1 MEGIMAGL
9 STEVTASVTV
19 ARPAVRSRQIG
30 VRVTEEE
37 YQALERNAWSVGQKV
52 ADWARDQLLQRMERA
67 EEDRL
72 TAHVFTELVGLQ
84 MLLMGCFSPLL
95 QGHRLSP
102 EQYQEIVRAVQSGKG
117 KRAKELLTQRLGQEE
132 K

>member
-1 MEGIMAGL
+1 MEGIMAD
-9 STEVTASVTV
+9 TQTAATTTAAL
-19 ARPAVRSRQIG
+19 ARPSVRSRQIG
-30 VRVTEEE
+30 IRVTEDE
-37 YQALERNAWSVGQKV
+37 YKSLELTAWSSGQKV
-52 ADWARDQLLQRMERA
+52 GDWGRDQLLQRMERA

-95 QGHRLSP
+95 QGQQLTP
-102 EQYQEIVRAVQSGKG
+102 EQYQELVRTVQSGKG

>member
-1 MEGIMAGL
+1 MPD
-9 STEVTASVTV
+9 TQTTTTTTAVL
-19 ARPAVRSRQIG
+19 ARPSTRGRQIG
-30 VRVTEEE
+30 IRVTEEE
-37 YQALERNAWSVGQKV
+37 YQALEQNAWSSGQRI
-52 ADWARDQLLQRMERA
+52 ADWARDQLLERLERA

-95 QGHRLSP
+95 QGQRFSP
-102 EQYQEIVRAVQSGKG
+102 EQYQELVRSVQSGKG
-117 KRAKELLTQRLGQEE
+117 RRAKELLAQRLGQEG

>member
-1 MEGIMAGL
+1 MA
-9 STEVTASVTV
+9 TTTAI
-19 ARPAVRSRQIG
+19 ARPSVRNRQIG
-30 VRVTEEE
+30 VRVTEDQYQSLE
-37 YQALERNAWSVGQKV
+37 YTAWTNGQKI
-52 ADWARDQLLQRMERA
+52 ADWAHDQLLQRMERI

-95 QGHRLSP
+95 QGQQLTP
-102 EQYQEIVRAVQSGKG
+102 EQYQDLVRTVQSGKG
-117 KRAKELLTQRLGQEE
+117 KRAKELLAQRLGQEE

>member
-1 MEGIMAGL
+1 MAG
-9 STEVTASVTV
+9 TQTTATATAAL
-19 ARPAVRSRQIG
+19 ARPSVRSRQIG
-30 VRVTEEE
+30 VRVTEDE
-37 YQALERNAWSVGQKV
+37 YQALERNAWSSGQKV

-95 QGHRLSP
+95 QGQQLTP
-102 EQYQEIVRAVQSGKG
+102 EQYQELIRTVQSGKG
-117 KRAKELLTQRLGQEE
+117 KRAKELLAQRLGQEE

>member
-1 MEGIMAGL
+1 
-9 STEVTASVTV
+9 
-19 ARPAVRSRQIG
+19 VRSRQIG

-37 YQALERNAWSVGQKV
+37 YLLLERLAWSSGQKI
-52 ADWARDQLLQRMERA
+52 ADWARDQLLGRMERA

-95 QGHRLSP
+95 QGQQLSP
-102 EQYQEIVRAVQSGKG
+102 EQYQELVRTVQSGKG
-117 KRAKELLTQRLGQEE
+117 KRAKELLAQRLGQEE